1 LTHMNLPGLQQRS
14 AMCGRGRQGGDSL
27 AVVFRSR
34 PVSFKP
40 GQTIAGMA
48 MRARSVESRRPFQ
61 DGPAW
66 QVSVELQATASGALM
81 RRIKILITDDTRAE
95 SEKGAWG

>member
-1 LTHMNLPGLQQRS
+1 MNLPGLQQRP
-14 AMCGRGRQGGDSL
+14 AMFSRGQKGGDSL

-40 GQTIAGMA
+40 GPTIAGMA
-48 MRARSVESRRPFQ
+48 MRAQSVERRRPFL

-66 QVSVELQATASGALM
+66 QVSVELQATASGALL
-81 RRIKILITDDTRAE
+81 RRIKILITDETRVE
-95 SEKGAWG
+95 PEKGAWG